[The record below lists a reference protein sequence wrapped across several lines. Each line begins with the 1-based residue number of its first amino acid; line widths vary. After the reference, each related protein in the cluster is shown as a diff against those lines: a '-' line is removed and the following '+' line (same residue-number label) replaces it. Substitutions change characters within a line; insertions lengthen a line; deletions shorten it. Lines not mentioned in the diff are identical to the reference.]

1 MHSFKIVKLFC
12 RLSSKIL
19 LLKNISVKKRE
30 IKSGVMVQLQ
40 VLGERLALV
49 QDLVLLAVLVL
60 VVPALAQEE
69 QVMVLD

>member
-12 RLSSKIL
+12 RLRSKIL

-30 IKSGVMVQLQ
+30 IKSGVTVQLQ

-49 QDLVLLAVLVL
+49 QDLVLLVVLVL

-69 QVMVLD
+69 QAMVLD

>member
-1 MHSFKIVKLFC
+1 
-12 RLSSKIL
+12 
-19 LLKNISVKKRE
+19 
-30 IKSGVMVQLQ
+30 MVQLQ